1 MPPMPS
7 IQILARRLWRP
18 LRVTVLTTIG
28 CAWLYS
34 TIYRESFA
42 KDLVYALVVVCLT
55 QTLIAAG
62 RHGLAFWLRRRY
74 PDNLDARRNWPG
86 WGLMAPWVIVSV
98 VIGYLAGVTLVDL
111 LTQTPHTPIVIE
123 PNLRMLLLSV
133 TVAVVPAICITY
145 FFYARSRMAS
155 METRTQAALRS
166 AAENQLKL
174 LEAQLEPHML
184 FNTLANLR
192 VLIGSDPLRA
202 QGMLDHLIAYLRATL
217 AASRSGSHPLASEF
231 ERISDYLQ
239 LMQIRMGSR
248 LHIQL
253 DLPASL
259 ADAPL
264 PPLLLQPLVEN
275 AIKHGLEPK
284 VRGGRVHVAATRGPG
299 TLTLSVRDTGVGLDA
314 RPEHGARFGLQQVRE
329 RLATLYGAAGH
340 LDLSPAAD
348 DEGGTLATVTLPY
361 SRSST
366 P

>member
-1 MPPMPS
+1 MPS
-7 IQILARRLWRP
+7 LHLLARRLWRP
-18 LRVTVLTTIG
+18 LRVTVVTTLA
-28 CAWLYS
+28 CALLYS

-42 KDLVYALVVVCLT
+42 RDLVYALAVAGLT

-62 RHGLAFWLRRRY
+62 RHGLAFWLRQRY
-74 PDNLDARRNWPG
+74 PDNLDAQRNWPG
-86 WGLMAPWVIVSV
+86 WGLMVPWVIVSV
-98 VIGYLAGVTLVDL
+98 VIGYLAGVALVDL
-111 LTQTPHTPIVIE
+111 LTQRPHAPIVIE

-133 TVAVVPAICITY
+133 AGAVVPAICITY
-145 FFYARSRMAS
+145 FFYARGKMAS

-217 AASRSGSHPLASEF
+217 AASRTGSHPLASEF
-231 ERISDYLQ
+231 ERLSDYLQ

-248 LHIQL
+248 LRIHL

-259 ADAPL
+259 ADVPL

-284 VRGGRVHVAATRGPG
+284 VRGGHVHVAAKRGPG
-299 TLTLSVRDTGVGLDA
+299 TLMLSVRDTGVGLDA
-314 RPEHGARFGLQQVRE
+314 RPEHGARFGLQQIRE
-329 RLATLYGAAGH
+329 RLATLYGTAAH
-340 LDLSPAAD
+340 LDLSPAPD

-361 SRSST
+361 SRT
-366 P
+366 

>member
-1 MPPMPS
+1 MPLPPT
-7 IQILARRLWRP
+7 QTPVQRLWRL
-18 LRVTVLTTIG
+18 LRVTGLTIVG

-42 KDLVYALVVVCLT
+42 RDLVYAFFVVCFT
-55 QTLIAAG
+55 QALIAAG
-62 RHGLAFWLRRRY
+62 RHGLALWLRKRY
-74 PDNLDARRNWPG
+74 PDNLDAQRNWPG
-86 WGLMAPWVIVSV
+86 WGLMAPWVIASV
-98 VIGYLAGVTLVDL
+98 IVGYMAGVALVDL
-111 LTQTPHTPIVIE
+111 ITQAPRTPIVIE
-123 PNLRMLLLSV
+123 PNLRALLLSV

-145 FFYARSRMAS
+145 FFYARSKMAS
-155 METRTQAALRS
+155 LEARTQAALRS

-217 AASRSGSHPLASEF
+217 AASRTGSHPLASEF

-239 LMQIRMGSR
+239 LMQIRMGTR

-284 VRGGRVHVAATRGPG
+284 VRGGRVHVAAKRGSG

-329 RLATLYGAAGH
+329 RLATLYGAASH
-340 LDLSPAAD
+340 LELSPATD
-348 DEGGTLATVTLPY
+348 DEGGTLVTVTLPY
-361 SRSST
+361 